1 MKQGAFNAK
10 VFRKQRRKIMSGL
23 AFGAPRCIVAVVGLA
38 CLFCTAYKLAAAED
52 STLSTCKR
60 DAETLAGTSGPEGVS
75 KEAKWVDMTANA
87 ATVLANFDALTAAA
101 NVDGGYEIA
110 VRMAEGIGKTPPSPE
125 KRQAVD
131 RFMAYMKD
139 VLAKAHPG
147 ISGDQAV
154 SLVRK
159 MLYPF
164 REVYPT
170 HGVEAAIELAKTALD
185 NPDYNVQKEAFSL
198 LVGIVAATPG
208 RGQELFALIE
218 MEYAKKK
225 EAQDYPSEAPVWV
238 SPRAK
243 MLRDVG
249 FMIEWFRL
257 TCGPVINWDFITMG
271 VMSDEEYARLA
282 SLSREEMFGLVR
294 RGGARGDYAFSVL
307 LADGCSDETMDRLF
321 GIARQSAGPSVTS
334 IVDKLNYTLT
344 RPFKEGTATAEDQR
358 RFSRFM
364 GILGQEIENSASRW
378 MKRAA
383 MHAIASQVAGQ
394 DLTKKGVKSGY
405 GAEYQPTIDIL
416 IKALENDDTEIRDDA
431 LDMLRRIGINDP
443 DRATEFLPIFLA
455 MREKAGYD
463 RSELEA
469 HGSDEMV
476 MRDKA
481 YAYFYNLE
489 WAIKSLERTV
499 EDKRRAEETST
510 PLP

>member
-1 MKQGAFNAK
+1 MSEGNGK
-10 VFRKQRRKIMSGL
+10 VMAMPGL
-23 AFGAPRCIVAVVGLA
+23 AFGAPRCIVAVVALA
-38 CLFCTAYKLAAAED
+38 CLFCTACKLAAADD

-60 DAETLAGTSGPEGVS
+60 DAETLAGTSVPEGGS

-110 VRMAEGIGKTPPSPE
+110 VRMAEGIGKTAPSRE
-125 KRQAVD
+125 KWQAVD

-139 VLAKAHPG
+139 IVAKGHPA
-147 ISGDQAV
+147 IAGDQAAG
-154 SLVRK
+154 LVVK
-159 MLYPF
+159 TLYPF
-164 REVYPT
+164 RGVYPT
-170 HGVEAAIELAKTALD
+170 HGVEAAIELAKEWVNND
-185 NPDYNVQKEAFSL
+185 DYRVRNEAFLL
-198 LVGIVAATPG
+198 LVKIATTMPG
-208 RGQELFALIE
+208 CGRDLFPLIE
-218 MEYAKKK
+218 AQYAKEK
-225 EAQDYPSEAPVWV
+225 EAQDYPFVESPVG
-238 SPRAK
+238 SPRKK
-243 MLRDVG
+243 MLNHMN
-249 FMIEWFRL
+249 FIMEWL
-257 TCGPVINWDFITMG
+257 KLKGGPRMDWDYIIMG
-271 VMSDEEYARLA
+271 YISDEEYARLA
-282 SLSREEMFGLVR
+282 SLSREDLFRVVTH
-294 RGGARGDYAFSVL
+294 GGAQQDYAFSVL
-307 LADGCSDETMDRLF
+307 LKGGCSDETMDRLF
-321 GIARQSAGPSVTS
+321 GIARQSAGSSVTS

-344 RPFKEGTATAEDQR
+344 RPFKEGTATTEDQR
-358 RFSRFM
+358 KLRRFM
-364 GILGQEIENSASRW
+364 EILGQEIENSGSKW

-431 LDMLRRIGINDP
+431 LDMMRRIGINDP

-489 WAIKSLERTV
+489 WAIKSLERTI
-499 EDKRRAEETST
+499 EDKQRAEETST